1 MPKFIIRFEKNGYN
15 RNYLVFSKSREP
27 YPRRGKEGKQEMYQA
42 DMSYIQDV
50 HGFIDKRYG
59 DIILSSGYVARP
71 GIT

>member
-1 MPKFIIRFEKNGYN
+1 MPKVIIRFGIIG
-15 RNYLVFSKSREP
+15 FSKSREP
-27 YPRRGKEGKQEMYQA
+27 YPRRGKQGKQEMYQA

-71 GIT
+71 GITEHDEVIT

>member
-1 MPKFIIRFEKNGYN
+1 MVHWEEGRAEKKWD
-15 RNYLVFSKSREP
+15 LIPE
-27 YPRRGKEGKQEMYQA
+27 EGKRASRKCTRRSA

-50 HGFIDKRYG
+50 HGFIDKGYG

>member
-1 MPKFIIRFEKNGYN
+1 
-15 RNYLVFSKSREP
+15 
-27 YPRRGKEGKQEMYQA
+27 
-42 DMSYIQDV
+42 MSYIQDV